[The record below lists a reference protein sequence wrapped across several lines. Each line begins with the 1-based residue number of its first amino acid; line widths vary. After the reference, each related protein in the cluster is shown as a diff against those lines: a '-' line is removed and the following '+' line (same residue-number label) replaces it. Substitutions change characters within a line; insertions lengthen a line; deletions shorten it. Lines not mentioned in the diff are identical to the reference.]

1 MMLRRFAAVVAAA
14 AATAVLLTGCSTTRS
29 KFVSNAND
37 QCAKY
42 QHRLN
47 AKVLPKTTKAG
58 INYALNY
65 YTDLDLAVSALNE
78 IALPKADAKQIRQRW
93 LEPAQHSL
101 AAFRKNLLIIK
112 KASMD
117 GDSATVDHQLTLL
130 WHLGSKGVDA
140 QYLRS
145 LGVSR
150 CIPLFGTPA

>member
-1 MMLRRFAAVVAAA
+1 MAAVAAI
-14 AATAVLLTGCSTTRS
+14 AVLLAGCSTTRS
-29 KFVSNAND
+29 KFVSNANK

-42 QHRLN
+42 EHRLK

-65 YTDLDLAVSALNE
+65 YTDLDLAESALNE
-78 IALPKADAKQIRQRW
+78 MALPSADAKDIKDRW
-93 LEPAQHSL
+93 LHPAQRSL
-101 AAFRKNLLIIK
+101 AAFRKNLQIIR

-117 GDSATVDHQLTLL
+117 GDSTTVDHQLDLL

-140 QYLRS
+140 DYLKS

-150 CIPLFGTPA
+150 CIPLFGAPA